1 MDLLP
6 VAPIET
12 LRQRRSAKWRFHP
25 HDVLPLPVAEMDF
38 DLAPPIQ
45 AALRE
50 AVERSDTGYPA
61 PVPTLADALVGFAGE
76 RWGWE
81 IDPAAVTAVADVGV
95 GVVEL
100 LRVLVRPGDPVV
112 ICPPVYPPFFG
123 WVPEAGGR
131 VHEVPLRDGRLDF
144 AGLERAFAAH
154 PAAFLLCNPHNPVGR
169 VHSREEL
176 TEVVRLATAYG
187 VPVISDEI
195 HAPLVLP
202 GATFTPILTIPGAA
216 AVAVSLVSTSKAWNL
231 AGLKCATVVTASPAM
246 AAVTDRL
253 PPDTKWRVGHFGV
266 LASVAAYTE
275 GTPWLDR
282 LLATLDDRRALLG
295 RLLAERLPEVSW
307 QPPEATF
314 LAWLDCSAIGGGAAP
329 RELFFEK
336 GRVALEPGPR
346 FGAAGS
352 GHVRL
357 NFGTSAEILE
367 AAVDRMAAARGSL

>member
-1 MDLLP
+1 MDPLLF
-6 VAPIET
+6 APIET
-12 LRQRRSAKWRFHP
+12 LRQRQSAKWRTHP
-25 HDVLPLPVAEMDF
+25 SDVLPLPVAEMDV

-45 AALRE
+45 AALRA

-61 PVPTLADALVGFAGE
+61 PMPAMALALAGFAGE

-81 IDPAAVTAVADVGV
+81 LDPSSVTAVTDVGV

-112 ICPPVYPPFFG
+112 ICPPVYPPFFD

-131 VHEVPLRDGRLDF
+131 VHEVPLAEGRLDLP
-144 AGLERAFAAH
+144 GLERAFATH

-169 VHSREEL
+169 VHTREEL
-176 TEVVRLATAYG
+176 TELVRLATAYN
-187 VPVISDEI
+187 VPILSDEI

-202 GATFTPILTIPGAA
+202 GATFTPLLTVPGAA

-231 AGLKCATVVTASPAM
+231 AGLKCATIVTASPKM
-246 AAVTDRL
+246 AALTDRL
-253 PPDTKWRVGHFGV
+253 PPDTPWRIGHFGV

-275 GTPWLDR
+275 GVPWLDQ
-282 LLATLDDRRALLG
+282 LLATLDERRSLLG
-295 RLLAERLPEVSW
+295 RLLAERLPTLSW

-314 LAWLDCSAIGGGAAP
+314 LAWIDCSSIGAGA
-329 RELFFEK
+329 RDLFFEK
-336 GRVALEPGPR
+336 GRVALEPGPL
-346 FGAAGS
+346 FGAAGRD
-352 GHVRL
+352 HVRL

-367 AAVDRMAAARGSL
+367 AAIDRMAKAIDS